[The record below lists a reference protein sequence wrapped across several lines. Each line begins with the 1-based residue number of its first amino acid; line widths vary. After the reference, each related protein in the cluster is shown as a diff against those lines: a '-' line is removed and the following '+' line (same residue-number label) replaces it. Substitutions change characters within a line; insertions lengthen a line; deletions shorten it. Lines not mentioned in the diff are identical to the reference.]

1 MGLIHSLEHTELR
14 AVDEVKSSQPLA
26 VNCITDQCES
36 QADESMPPPKQ
47 YNHVGFSGFLKL
59 HSYCHLS
66 LLKVSVCMDFI
77 FIYMQ
82 SENIRPRNK
91 QINEHGSVFR

>member
-1 MGLIHSLEHTELR
+1 MGLIRSLEHTELR
-14 AVDEVKSSQPLA
+14 AVDEVKSSKPLA

-47 YNHVGFSGFLKL
+47 YNHVGFSKL

-66 LLKVSVCMDFI
+66 LLKLSLRMDFI

-82 SENIRPRNK
+82 SENIKPTNK
-91 QINEHGSVFR
+91 QIDEDASGFR